1 MEGRGVIRESK
12 IPEFRILLLD
22 STLYHKSVAS
32 ETRVG
37 QAFNWL
43 GGSVHYYKEALS
55 IKQV

>member
-1 MEGRGVIRESK
+1 MKGCGVIRESK

-22 STLYHKSVAS
+22 STPYHKVRR
-32 ETRVG
+32 EREKNR